1 MAHEIELILLRQLA
15 GYLTIPVLLADLER
29 LVFWNEAAEPMLGRR
44 FDEAGE
50 LPLTD
55 ISDIF
60 WISTEEGEPIPPQR
74 TPLGIALFQ
83 RRPAYNRVRFR
94 GLDGVDHA
102 VQATAF
108 PIEGHGGRHLGGV
121 VFFWEDQK

>member
-15 GYLTIPVLLADLER
+15 GYLTIPVLLADMER
-29 LVFWNEAAEPMLGRR
+29 LVFYNEAAEAMLGRR

-60 WISTEEGEPIPPQR
+60 WISSADGEPIPPQE

-83 RRPAYNRVRFR
+83 RRPAHDRVRFR
-94 GLDGVDHA
+94 GLDGVEHM
-102 VQATAF
+102 VEATAF
-108 PIEGHGGRHLGGV
+108 PIEGHGSRHLGAF
-121 VFFWEDQK
+121 VFFWENHR